1 MDTWRSPRHTCVT
14 RRRLLGHGAPALVT
28 AAVSAAAGC
37 RAGTGSPAAQQS
49 QAQRLPPGELE
60 FWNHW
65 ADTSPGGQG
74 WQVIIEKFQAAYPG
88 VTVRRV
94 VPGSGLFEKV
104 LAAVAAG
111 TPPQLIDLSPTQ
123 YAASAA
129 RGILVKLDPYMRPGS
144 GVTREIFLP
153 AALEIAALP
162 DGMYATPSEFGTLLL
177 FYNADLLQ
185 QAGARLPEASWRW
198 DREFLETARQ
208 VTQSSGPPEA
218 QRFGVEHVTNGWWN
232 NQWWV
237 LVWSNGGDLLSKDFR
252 KCLLTEAPAVEGIQF
267 LADLKHKWGVVPTE
281 VARPTGPQGRPFF
294 ESGRLAFH
302 PSGSFYYA
310 QIKERAGFRWGV
322 APIPHGRAGSTP
334 GTNAWLVGIGA
345 GSKYQEAAWAF
356 IAFYLQPEHYAEF
369 LRFVS
374 WMPPIKAI
382 ERPPLVDDPS
392 HWSAMTAAARTAR
405 SLPTIPQM
413 DDVLALMRQGLAPVF
428 DSGTNTARAAVEELC
443 PRVDALLSAGR

>member
-1 MDTWRSPRHTCVT
+1 MEMWPSSARTVCT
-14 RRRLLGHGAPALVT
+14 RREMLTRYAPAVT
-28 AAVSAAAGC
+28 AAAPLAAHGC
-37 RAGTGSPAAQQS
+37 RTRGLPQGDQ
-49 QAQRLPPGELE
+49 QAQRLPSGELE

-74 WQVIIEKFQAAYPG
+74 WQVIIEKFQAAHPG

-129 RGILVKLDPYMRPGS
+129 RGILVRLDPYMRPGT
-144 GVTREIFLP
+144 GVTRDIFLP

-177 FYNADLLQ
+177 YYNADLLH
-185 QAGARLPEASWRW
+185 QAGERLPEASWRW
-198 DREFLETARQ
+198 DRELLETVRQ
-208 VTQSSGPPEA
+208 VTQASGPPEA
-218 QRFGVEHVTNGWWN
+218 QRFGIEHVSRGWWN

-252 KCLLTEAPAVEGIQF
+252 KCRLTEGPAVEGIQF
-267 LADLKHKWGVVPTE
+267 LADLKHMWGVVPADA
-281 VARPTGPQGRPFF
+281 ARPTGPQGRPFF

-310 QIKERAGFRWGV
+310 QIKERVNFRWGV
-322 APIPHGRAGSTP
+322 ATLPQGRASSTP

-345 GSKYQEAAWAF
+345 GSRYQEAAWAF
-356 IAFYLQPEHYAEF
+356 ISFYLQPEQYLEF

-382 ERPPLVDDPS
+382 ERPPLVGDPS
-392 HWSAMTAAARTAR
+392 HWAAMTAAARTAR
-405 SLPTIPQM
+405 ALPAILQM
-413 DDVLALMRQGLAPVF
+413 DEVLAVMRQGLAQVF
-428 DSGTNTARAAVEELC
+428 DAGTNTARAAVEELC
-443 PRVDALLSAGR
+443 PRVDALLTTSH